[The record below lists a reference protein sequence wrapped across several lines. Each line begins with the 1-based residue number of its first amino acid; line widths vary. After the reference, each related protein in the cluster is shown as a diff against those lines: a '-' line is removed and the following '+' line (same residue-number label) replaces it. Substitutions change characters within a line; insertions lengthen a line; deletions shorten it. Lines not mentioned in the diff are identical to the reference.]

1 MACAPARRRN
11 SLILNDLRR
20 QKKVKINAKKCC
32 AFSEMVHTTSMTETF
47 PATAAEYEEY
57 CAVMDALAA
66 EAEASTPDPLPVHL
80 GRADF
85 VPASEIIPA
94 GFSTVRSV
102 RL

>member
-1 MACAPARRRN
+1 
-11 SLILNDLRR
+11 
-20 QKKVKINAKKCC
+20 
-32 AFSEMVHTTSMTETF
+32 MTENTTF

-66 EAEASTPDPLPVHL
+66 EAVASTPDPLPVHL
-80 GRADF
+80 GREDF